1 MEKSITFKIGKK
13 HLVACLSAF
22 FFTPKILSVLF
33 AVSMLTVFPH
43 TLKPFSVTR
52 LIAAIVTAAVFTV
65 PPVIILLLMILI
77 ISAVTFKQEKQY
89 TDNIEVRFYDTFLEE
104 ISVNSKLTL
113 QYSDIYKLKLRKTV
127 LLIYITSLRA
137 IIIPAS
143 TEYDIK
149 KIYSELLSKSRKS

>member
-13 HLVACLSAF
+13 HLAAGLSAF
-22 FFTPKILSVLF
+22 FFTPKILLVLF
-33 AVSMLTVFPH
+33 GLNMLTVFPH

-52 LIAAIVTAAVFTV
+52 LIITVLMAALYTI
-65 PPVIILLLMILI
+65 PPLIILLFIMLSITAI
-77 ISAVTFKQEKQY
+77 TFKQEKQY

-104 ISVNSKLTL
+104 ITVNSKLTL
-113 QYSDIYKLKLRKTV
+113 QYSDIYKLKLRKTF
-127 LLIYITSLRA
+127 LLIYITSLRV

-149 KIYSELLSKSRKS
+149 KIYSELHTKNRKG